1 MNLYKEQGINFKD
14 DFLSNV
20 LQFKVY
26 AVFFNR
32 LLSILILDILAL
44 WYSDIYHIFWHT
56 GYTEGFQRC

>member
-44 WYSDIYHIFWHT
+44 
-56 GYTEGFQRC
+56 